1 MTKVF
6 SNTPSASVARKAAG
20 SVKIGIAATIVALGM
35 SGNVLAAGIPVIDAT
50 AIAKHVQ
57 TIAEL
62 GKQLEEAKNILD
74 QAKQMNQAF
83 DFSELE
89 KLKTMLEDKDFQQ
102 YLPKDYGKVAGAVDG
117 LLKGNVDDF
126 AKQYDY
132 YESKGQPSANDFYQ
146 KELQRKKGETY
157 KDMAIGEAVYDQA
170 SKRLDGLNQL
180 RDKIT
185 STSSPREVMELQAR
199 IQAEGA
205 ILQNEVLRMQGVAM
219 IQEARNRVDEQR
231 TQERRAER
239 RDQMKAAIGSTN

>member
-1 MTKVF
+1 MTNVLLK
-6 SNTPSASVARKAAG
+6 SPSAKAIG
-20 SVKIGIAATIVALGM
+20 FVKIGLAASVVALGL
-35 SGNVLAAGIPVIDAT
+35 SGNVQAAGIPVIDAT

-89 KLKTMLEDKDFQQ
+89 KLKTMLEDKNFQQ
-102 YLPKDYGKVAGAVDG
+102 YLPQEFGKVAGAVDG
-117 LLKGNVDDF
+117 LLKENADGF

-132 YESKGQPSANDFYQ
+132 YESKGQVSANDFYNNELKRQ
-146 KELQRKKGETY
+146 KKETY
-157 KDMAIGEAVYDQA
+157 GDMAVGEAVYNQA
-170 SKRLDGLNQL
+170 SERLQGLNQL

-199 IQAEGA
+199 IQAESA

-219 IQEARNRVDEQR
+219 IQEARSRVDDQR
-231 TQERRAER
+231 STEEKQRMH
-239 RDQMKAAIGSTN
+239 DGIAALVGGN